1 MRWPTAFWTTM
12 VSLILN
18 AENNLHI
25 FVFCHNGY
33 LKPGMLHDD
42 QNLPAGHRIM
52 KPNGVCLET
61 KLE

>member
-1 MRWPTAFWTTM
+1 M